1 METYLLGFF
10 MVKEEV
16 DADSQ
21 RKSTGRQQF
30 PDDDV
35 MAAATPNKA
44 VQVEGTSI
52 NFTSTLVLWNF
63 LPLLLCCS
71 RPQQVLFQFL
81 ILLFDYLQILW
92 INQNSTFF
100 FFYFVQLFVA

>member
-35 MAAATPNKA
+35 IIAATTPNKA

-81 ILLFDYLQILW
+81 ILLFDYLQIL
-92 INQNSTFF
+92 
-100 FFYFVQLFVA
+100 

>member
-35 MAAATPNKA
+35 IMAATTPNKA

-63 LPLLLCCS
+63 LPLLYVAVGLNKFYS
-71 RPQQVLFQFL
+71 
-81 ILLFDYLQILW
+81 
-92 INQNSTFF
+92 NS
-100 FFYFVQLFVA
+100 